1 MLTCGEGGEQP
12 TACGSAMYR
21 KREKH
26 DGENDA
32 WKAHSIRATGRA
44 CDSARRSAPYGVR
57 PAAQAGKWSSKRP
70 STRHFFLQIDPSRK
84 NADSLPRDFYRDLG
98 ETRGHRARSQ
108 CAPGPGAVRFR
119 PLGTQSFQP
128 VS

>member
-1 MLTCGEGGEQP
+1 MLTCGEAGEQL

-32 WKAHSIRATGRA
+32 CKAHSIRVTGRA

-57 PAAQAGKWSSKRP
+57 PAAQAGNWSSKRP
-70 STRHFFLQIDPSRK
+70 RRSSSHARRGKLKSQVESQLKSQDYFPPKPLSAIAVDRRK
-84 NADSLPRDFYRDLG
+84 EGVS
-98 ETRGHRARSQ
+98 E
-108 CAPGPGAVRFR
+108 
-119 PLGTQSFQP
+119 GTQS
-128 VS
+128 VYCA